1 MNKPVYAYTDGAC
14 SGNPGPGGWGVLMK
28 FGDKEK
34 ELYGSEK
41 ETTNNRMELT
51 AAIQALNA
59 IKPKESGLWNVIL
72 CTDSKYV
79 RDGICEW
86 IGRWKANNW
95 KNSTNKP
102 VKNADLWMQLDEAVK
117 KHDVR
122 FIWVL
127 GHNGHI
133 ENERADKLA
142 CRGRDEAKLLSQ

>member
-1 MNKPVYAYTDGAC
+1 MNKPVYIYTDGAC

-59 IKPKESGLWNVIL
+59 IKPKESGLWSVIL

-102 VKNADLWMQLDEAVK
+102 VKNADLWMHLDEAVK

-142 CRGRDEAKLLSQ
+142 CRGRDEAKAS

>member
-1 MNKPVYAYTDGAC
+1 MNKPVYVYTDGAC

-127 GHNGHI
+127 GHNGHV

>member
-1 MNKPVYAYTDGAC
+1 MNKPVYVYTDGAC

-59 IKPKESGLWNVIL
+59 IKPKESGLWSVIL

-86 IGRWKANNW
+86 IGRWKTNNW

>member
-1 MNKPVYAYTDGAC
+1 MNKPVYVYTDGAC

-59 IKPKESGLWNVIL
+59 IKPKESGLWSVIL

-102 VKNADLWMQLDEAVK
+102 VKNADLWMQLDEAAK
-117 KHDVR
+117 RHDVR

-127 GHNGHI
+127 GHNGHV

-142 CRGRDEAKLLSQ
+142 CRGRDEAKFLSQ

>member
-1 MNKPVYAYTDGAC
+1 MNKPVYVYTDGAC

-28 FGDKEK
+28 FGNKEK
-34 ELYGSEK
+34 ELYGSAK
-41 ETTNNRMELT
+41 ETTNNRMELM
-51 AAIQALNA
+51 AAIYGLNA
-59 IKPKESGLWNVIL
+59 IKPKESGRWNVVL

-86 IGRWKANNW
+86 IGRWKANDW
-95 KNSTNKP
+95 KTATNKP

-127 GHNGHI
+127 GHNGHV

>member
-1 MNKPVYAYTDGAC
+1 MNKPVYIYTDGAC

-59 IKPKESGLWNVIL
+59 IKPKESGLWSVIL

-142 CRGRDEAKLLSQ
+142 CRGRDEAKAS

>member
-1 MNKPVYAYTDGAC
+1 MNKPVYVYTDGAC

-28 FGDKEK
+28 FGNKEK
-34 ELYGSEK
+34 EFYGSEK

-59 IKPKESGLWNVIL
+59 IKPKESGLWNVVL

-79 RDGICEW
+79 RDGICGW
-86 IGRWKANNW
+86 ISRWKDNGW
-95 KNSTNKP
+95 KTSTNKP
-102 VKNADLWMQLDEAVK
+102 IKNADLWMQLDEAVK

-127 GHNGHI
+127 GHNGHV

-142 CRGRDEAKLLSQ
+142 CRGRDEAKLL

>member
-1 MNKPVYAYTDGAC
+1 MNKPVYVYTDGAC

-59 IKPKESGLWNVIL
+59 IKPKESGLWSVIL

-127 GHNGHI
+127 GHNGHV
-133 ENERADKLA
+133 ENERADRLA

>member
-1 MNKPVYAYTDGAC
+1 MNKPVYVYTDGAC

-59 IKPKESGLWNVIL
+59 IKPKESGLWNVVL

-127 GHNGHI
+127 GHNGHV

-142 CRGRDEAKLLSQ
+142 CRGRDEAKLLS